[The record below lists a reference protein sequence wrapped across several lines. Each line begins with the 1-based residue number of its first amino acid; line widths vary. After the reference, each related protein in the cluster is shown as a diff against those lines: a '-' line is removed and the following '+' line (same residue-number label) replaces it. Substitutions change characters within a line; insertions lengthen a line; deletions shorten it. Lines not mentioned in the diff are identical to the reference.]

1 MLSSHKEQVRF
12 PCVVLGCSAHFEWRR
27 QVAAEVVARQ
37 DFAVEDELD
46 KACCNHTMWHGLL
59 GEGTP
64 YPMMRRMRI
73 VL

>member
-12 PCVVLGCSAHFEWRR
+12 LYVVFGCSAHFKGRR
-27 QVAAEVVARQ
+27 QGAAEVVARQ

-46 KACCNHTMWHGLL
+46 KACCNHTMWYGLL
-59 GEGTP
+59 GEVTP
-64 YPMMRRMRI
+64 YPLMRRMRI